1 MYNRR
6 NCAMHMGLMRA
17 GKPYKML
24 KQRVFDHCKRIHIK
38 DIFRAE
44 NSEVRHNEI
53 CMRKN

>member
-1 MYNRR
+1 MYSRKD
-6 NCAMHMGLMRA
+6 CAMRMGLRQEEE
-17 GKPYKML
+17 PYKMQ
-24 KQRVFDHCKRIHIK
+24 KQTVFDSCKRIHIK

>member
-1 MYNRR
+1 
-6 NCAMHMGLMRA
+6 MGLMRA